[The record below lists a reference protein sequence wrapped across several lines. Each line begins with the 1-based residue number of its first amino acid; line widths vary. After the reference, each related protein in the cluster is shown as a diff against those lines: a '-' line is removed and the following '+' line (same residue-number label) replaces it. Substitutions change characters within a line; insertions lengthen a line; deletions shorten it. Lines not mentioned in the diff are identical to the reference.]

1 MRLSLYKSR
10 RLTRLLLL
18 QSILSYNGAA
28 IIAMAGKDCVGIAW
42 CVGRGALLYYTV

>member
-1 MRLSLYKSR
+1 MDSLSVCWAVAVGA
-10 RLTRLLLL
+10 L

-42 CVGRGALLYYTV
+42 

>member
-1 MRLSLYKSR
+1 MNR
-10 RLTRLLLL
+10 REDWRHVCWPAGLR

-42 CVGRGALLYYTV
+42 YGIRAFW

>member
-1 MRLSLYKSR
+1 M
-10 RLTRLLLL
+10 

-42 CVGRGALLYYTV
+42 YVNKNFQIDH